1 MIKFERKTNGYF
13 RLDPACFR
21 LFIKI
26 LGSRLIYIICTMKN
40 LAFVGFCLLIIS
52 CGKPIPDLS
61 PIDLNQWKADKG
73 GCAQMRSRFL
83 TELQN
88 QKEELKGLSEKDII
102 RLLGRPDLNE
112 LYKRNQKF
120 YRYDLTP
127 GKSCASS
134 LASGQQ
140 LIIRFTAMGYAKEV
154 SIESTE

>member
-26 LGSRLIYIICTMKN
+26 LGSRLIYIIRTMKN
-40 LAFVGFCLLIIS
+40 LAFVGLCLLIIS
-52 CGKPIPDLS
+52 CGKPLPDLS

-73 GCAQMRSRFL
+73 GCVQTRTRFL
-83 TELQN
+83 VDLQN

-102 RLLGRPDLNE
+102 ALLGRPDQNE

-120 YRYDLTP
+120 YRYDITP
-127 GKSCASS
+127 GKSCTTSS
-134 LASGQQ
+134 AVGQQ
-140 LIIRFTAMGYAKEV
+140 LVIRFTAMGYAKEV
-154 SIESTE
+154 SIESSE